1 MRESNLF
8 LDINCIPMPFT
19 YTLFY
24 QVMAAIKKDQVNT
37 FVPIRTH
44 WNVVY
49 TTVTC
54 QKKGS
59 NMEMAVLGLYSG
71 CCLAL
76 NILSIWQPCG
86 QHVNMCRSGVYTN
99 QWNCWKTWLIHEMPF
114 DLRHVQQANQFS
126 YNFFID
132 VILKRRW
139 RGWMNE
145 WMNGKEQIIIYHNT
159 MKCLLMLYVE

>member
-37 FVPIRTH
+37 FAPIRTH

-59 NMEMAVLGLYSG
+59 NMEMAVQWLLLGSKYSFHMTAVWTTRQYVQIG
-71 CCLAL
+71 C
-76 NILSIWQPCG
+76 I
-86 QHVNMCRSGVYTN
+86 
-99 QWNCWKTWLIHEMPF
+99 
-114 DLRHVQQANQFS
+114 
-126 YNFFID
+126 
-132 VILKRRW
+132 
-139 RGWMNE
+139 
-145 WMNGKEQIIIYHNT
+145 
-159 MKCLLMLYVE
+159 